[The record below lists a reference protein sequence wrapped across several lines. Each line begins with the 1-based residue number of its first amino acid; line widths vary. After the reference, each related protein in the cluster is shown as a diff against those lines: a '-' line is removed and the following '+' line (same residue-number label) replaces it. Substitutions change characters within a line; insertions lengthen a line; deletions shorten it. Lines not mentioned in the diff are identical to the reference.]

1 MTRTL
6 RRGFGVV
13 LFIASGVSAQ
23 PRLDQRIGFY
33 QWVGSPNFAASEDLL
48 TRARRRS
55 VETGSRVLRLYLGA
69 RFDYV
74 HLPFSSRLFSRDR
87 VEGPLTPAK
96 ILALPRY
103 RSVLEDDSIE
113 TVVLTVYPIRD
124 YGAGPDD
131 INLLR
136 PWSRVETELEHGQTK
151 QLCEFLY
158 REFGDKPKTII
169 LANSE
174 ADEKLLEIMN
184 YTGSPQRAIDTL
196 TQWTNTRFQALD
208 EVRKSY
214 PKARLQIFHAFEIKL
229 VNLRIVKRGA
239 RFQKVALKQGSY
251 EQGWCALEHVVPN
264 VVFDLLSY
272 SAYESANSPFET
284 WESDTDPQETVTRLR
299 RDLERIRTHSEGSL
313 SPLGRRR
320 FGKDFVMIGELGYA
334 RDQFEHLPTGPLLP
348 RLYYALKT
356 VLEWGCPYVVLW
368 QVYDSPRDAGK
379 AWGFGMYD
387 KRGHAPQLKA
397 PAGGCDS
404 VKSCLSLLFSGGF
417 DAWREANKFE

>member
-1 MTRTL
+1 M
-6 RRGFGVV
+6 
-13 LFIASGVSAQ
+13 LFIAGGVSAQ
-23 PRLDQRIGFY
+23 PRLEQRIGFY
-33 QWVGSPNFAASEDLL
+33 QWVGSPNFEAGEDLL
-48 TRARRRS
+48 SRARRSS
-55 VETGSRVLRLYLGA
+55 VETGSRVFRLYLGA
-69 RFDYV
+69 RFDYAQ
-74 HLPFSSRLFSRDR
+74 LPFSPRLFSRDR

-103 RSVLEDDSIE
+103 RSVLEDDDIE

-151 QLCEFLY
+151 ELSEFLY
-158 REFGDKPKTII
+158 RQFGDKPKTVI
-169 LANSE
+169 LVNSE

-184 YTGSPQRAIDTL
+184 YTGSAERAIDTL
-196 TQWTNTRFQALD
+196 TQWTNARFQALD

-214 PKARLQIFHAFEIKL
+214 PKTRLRVFHALEINL
-229 VNLRIVKRGA
+229 VNLRLVKRGA
-239 RFQKVALKQGSY
+239 RFHKVALTQGSS

-284 WESDTDPQETVTRLR
+284 WQSDTDPQETVTRLR
-299 RDLERIRTHSEGSL
+299 RDLERIRTHSERSL

-356 VLEWGCPYVVLW
+356 VIEWGCPYVVLW

-387 KRGHAPQLKA
+387 KQGHAPRLKA

-404 VKSCLSLLFSGGF
+404 VKSCVSLLFSGGF
-417 DAWREANKFE
+417 DAWREANQFE

>member
-1 MTRTL
+1 MTRAL
-6 RRGFGVV
+6 ARGFAVV
-13 LFIASGVSAQ
+13 LFIAGGVSAQ
-23 PRLDQRIGFY
+23 PRLEQRIGFY
-33 QWVGSPNFAASEDLL
+33 QWVGSPNFEAGEDLL
-48 TRARRRS
+48 SRARRSS
-55 VETGSRVLRLYLGA
+55 VETGSRVFRLYLGA
-69 RFDYV
+69 RFDYAQ
-74 HLPFSSRLFSRDR
+74 LPFSPRLFSRDR

-103 RSVLEDDSIE
+103 RSVLEDDDIE

-151 QLCEFLY
+151 ELSEFLY
-158 REFGDKPKTII
+158 RQFGDKPKTVI
-169 LANSE
+169 LVNSE

-184 YTGSPQRAIDTL
+184 YTGSAERAIDTL
-196 TQWTNTRFQALD
+196 TQWTNARFQALD

-214 PKARLQIFHAFEIKL
+214 PKTRLRVFHALEINL
-229 VNLRIVKRGA
+229 VNLRLVKRGA
-239 RFQKVALKQGSY
+239 RFHKVALTQGSS

-284 WESDTDPQETVTRLR
+284 WQSDTDPQETVTRLR
-299 RDLERIRTHSEGSL
+299 RDLERIRTHSERSL

-387 KRGHAPQLKA
+387 KRGHAPRLKA

-417 DAWREANKFE
+417 DAWREANQFE

>member
-1 MTRTL
+1 M
-6 RRGFGVV
+6 
-13 LFIASGVSAQ
+13 LFIAGGVSAQ
-23 PRLDQRIGFY
+23 PRLEQRIGFY
-33 QWVGSPNFAASEDLL
+33 QWVGSPNFEAGEDLL
-48 TRARRRS
+48 SRARRGS
-55 VETGSRVLRLYLGA
+55 VETGSRVFRLYLGA
-69 RFDYV
+69 RFDYAQ
-74 HLPFSSRLFSRDR
+74 LPFSPRLFSRDR

-103 RSVLEDDSIE
+103 RSVLEDDDIE

-151 QLCEFLY
+151 ELSEFLY
-158 REFGDKPKTII
+158 RQFGDKPKTVI
-169 LANSE
+169 LVNSE

-184 YTGSPQRAIDTL
+184 YTGSAERAIDTL
-196 TQWTNTRFQALD
+196 TQWTNARFQALD

-214 PKARLQIFHAFEIKL
+214 PKTRLRVFHALEINL
-229 VNLRIVKRGA
+229 VNLRLVKRGA
-239 RFQKVALKQGSY
+239 RFHKVALTQGSS

-284 WESDTDPQETVTRLR
+284 WQSDTDPQETVTRLR
-299 RDLERIRTHSEGSL
+299 RDLERIRTHSERSL

-387 KRGHAPQLKA
+387 KRGHAPRLKA

-417 DAWREANKFE
+417 DAWREANQFE

>member
-1 MTRTL
+1 M
-6 RRGFGVV
+6 
-13 LFIASGVSAQ
+13 LFIAGGVSAQ
-23 PRLDQRIGFY
+23 PRLEQRIGFY
-33 QWVGSPNFAASEDLL
+33 QWVGSPNFEAGEDLL
-48 TRARRRS
+48 SRARRSS
-55 VETGSRVLRLYLGA
+55 VETGSRVFRLYLGA
-69 RFDYV
+69 RFDYAQ
-74 HLPFSSRLFSRDR
+74 LPFSPRLFSRDR

-103 RSVLEDDSIE
+103 RSVLEDDDIE

-151 QLCEFLY
+151 ELSEFLY
-158 REFGDKPKTII
+158 RQFGDKPKTVI
-169 LANSE
+169 LVNSE

-184 YTGSPQRAIDTL
+184 YTGSAERAIDTL
-196 TQWTNTRFQALD
+196 TQWTNARFQALD

-214 PKARLQIFHAFEIKL
+214 PKTRLRVFHALEINL
-229 VNLRIVKRGA
+229 VNLRLVKRGA
-239 RFQKVALKQGSY
+239 RFHKVALTQGSS

-284 WESDTDPQETVTRLR
+284 WQSDTDPQETVTRLR
-299 RDLERIRTHSEGSL
+299 RDLERIRTHSERSL

-387 KRGHAPQLKA
+387 KRGHAPRLKA

-417 DAWREANKFE
+417 DAWREANQFE

>member
-379 AWGFGMYD
+379 AW
-387 KRGHAPQLKA
+387 
-397 PAGGCDS
+397 
-404 VKSCLSLLFSGGF
+404 
-417 DAWREANKFE
+417 

>member
-1 MTRTL
+1 M
-6 RRGFGVV
+6 
-13 LFIASGVSAQ
+13 LFIAGGVSAQ
-23 PRLDQRIGFY
+23 PRLEQRIGFY
-33 QWVGSPNFAASEDLL
+33 QWVGSPNFEAGEDLL
-48 TRARRRS
+48 SRARSSS
-55 VETGSRVLRLYLGA
+55 VETGSRVFRLYLGA
-69 RFDYV
+69 RFDYAQ
-74 HLPFSSRLFSRDR
+74 LPFSPRLFSRDR

-103 RSVLEDDSIE
+103 RSVLEDDDIE

-151 QLCEFLY
+151 ELSEFLY
-158 REFGDKPKTII
+158 RQFGDKPKTVI
-169 LANSE
+169 LVNSE

-184 YTGSPQRAIDTL
+184 YTGSAERAIDTL
-196 TQWTNTRFQALD
+196 TQWTNARFQALD

-214 PKARLQIFHAFEIKL
+214 PKTRLRVFHALEINL
-229 VNLRIVKRGA
+229 VNLRLVKRGA
-239 RFQKVALKQGSY
+239 RFHKVALTQGSS

-284 WESDTDPQETVTRLR
+284 WQSDTDPQETVTRLR
-299 RDLERIRTHSEGSL
+299 RDLERIRTHSERSL

-348 RLYYALKT
+348 RLYCALKT

-387 KRGHAPQLKA
+387 KRGHAPRLKA

-417 DAWREANKFE
+417 DAWREANQFE

>member
-55 VETGSRVLRLYLGA
+55 VETGSRVFRLYLGA

-74 HLPFSSRLFSRDR
+74 HLTFSSRLFSRDR
-87 VEGPLTPAK
+87 VEGPLTPTK

-136 PWSRVETELEHGQTK
+136 PWSKAETELEHGQTK

-158 REFGDKPKTII
+158 RQFGDKPKTII

-174 ADEKLLEIMN
+174 ADGKLLEIMN

-196 TQWTNTRFQALD
+196 TQWTNTRFQAVD
-208 EVRKSY
+208 EVRNRY
-214 PKARLQIFHAFEIKL
+214 PEARLRIFHALEINL
-229 VNLRIVKRGA
+229 VNLRLVKRGA
-239 RFQKVALKQGSY
+239 RFQKAAPTQGSS
-251 EQGWCALEHVVPN
+251 EQGWSALEHVVPN

-284 WESDTDPQETVTRLR
+284 RESDTDPRETAARLR
-299 RDLERIRTHSEGSL
+299 RDLERIRSQAERSL

-334 RDQFEHLPTGPLLP
+334 RDRFEHLPTGPLLP

-368 QVYDSPRDAGK
+368 QVYDSPRDTGE

-387 KRGHAPQLKA
+387 KRGDTPRLKA
-397 PAGGCDS
+397 PPGGCNS
-404 VKSCLSLLFSGGF
+404 VKSCLSVLFSGGF
-417 DAWREANKFE
+417 DAWREANQFE

>member
-1 MTRTL
+1 MTRSIGGGL
-6 RRGFGVV
+6 AV
-13 LFIASGVSAQ
+13 LLLVASGVSAQ
-23 PRLDQRIGFY
+23 PRLEQRIGFY
-33 QWVGSPNFAASEDLL
+33 QWVGPPGLTAGEDLL

-55 VETGSRVLRLYLGA
+55 AETGSRVFRLYVGA

-74 HLPFSSRLFSRDR
+74 HLPFSSRLFSGGR
-87 VEGPLTPAK
+87 VDGPLTPAK

-103 RSVLEDDSIE
+103 RSVLENDSIE

-136 PWSRVETELEHGQTK
+136 PWSKVETELEREQTK
-151 QLCEFLY
+151 ELCEFLY
-158 REFGDKPKTII
+158 QRFGDRPKTVI

-184 YTGSPQRAIDTL
+184 YTGSADRAIDTL
-196 TQWTNTRFQALD
+196 TQWTNTRFRALD
-208 EVRKSY
+208 EVRNSY
-214 PKARLQIFHAFEIKL
+214 PKARLRVFHAFEINL
-229 VNLRIVKRGA
+229 VNLRIVQRGT
-239 RFQKVALKQGSY
+239 RFQKAALTQGSS
-251 EQGWCALEHVVPN
+251 EQGWSALDQVVPK
-264 VVFDLLSY
+264 VTFDLLSY

-284 WESDTDPQETVTRLR
+284 RESDTDPLETVTRVR
-299 RDLERIRTHSEGSL
+299 RDLERIRSQAEGSL

-320 FGKDFVMIGELGYA
+320 FGKDFVMVGELGYA
-334 RDQFEHLPTGPLLP
+334 RDRFEHLPTGPLLP

-356 VLEWGCPYVVLW
+356 MIEWGCPYVVLW
-368 QVYDSPRDAGK
+368 QVYDSPRDAGG

-387 KRGHAPQLKA
+387 KRGDPPRLKA
-397 PAGGCDS
+397 PPGGCDS
-404 VKSCLSLLFSGGF
+404 VKSCLSVLFSGGF

>member
-1 MTRTL
+1 MTRAL
-6 RRGFGVV
+6 ARGFAVV
-13 LFIASGVSAQ
+13 LFIAGGVSAQ
-23 PRLDQRIGFY
+23 PRLEQRIGFY
-33 QWVGSPNFAASEDLL
+33 QWVGSPNFEAGEDLL
-48 TRARRRS
+48 SRARRGS
-55 VETGSRVLRLYLGA
+55 VETGSRVFRLYLGA
-69 RFDYV
+69 RFDYAQ
-74 HLPFSSRLFSRDR
+74 LPFSPRLFSRDR

-103 RSVLEDDSIE
+103 RSVLEDDDIE

-151 QLCEFLY
+151 ELSEFLY
-158 REFGDKPKTII
+158 RQFGDKPKTVI
-169 LANSE
+169 LVNSE

-184 YTGSPQRAIDTL
+184 YTGSAERAIDTL
-196 TQWTNTRFQALD
+196 TQWTNARFQALD

-214 PKARLQIFHAFEIKL
+214 PKTRLRVFHALEINL
-229 VNLRIVKRGA
+229 VNLRLVKRGA
-239 RFQKVALKQGSY
+239 RFHKVALTQGSS

-284 WESDTDPQETVTRLR
+284 WQSDTDPQETVTRLR
-299 RDLERIRTHSEGSL
+299 RDLERIRTHSERSL

-387 KRGHAPQLKA
+387 KRGHAPRLKA

-417 DAWREANKFE
+417 DAWREANQFE